1 MRRQQALFNVNFSL
15 LVTVVALLPLLGALT
30 CIVLS
35 ILLNFKE
42 STWTHCRVANYLP
55 SISSAIGGY
64 APQKY
69 IWRICIA
76 LHAAPRFLFA
86 FSYFGYYTSF
96 HVGPRNTLYKNLAR
110 LCVFLHVLE
119 NTALVTLTYVSS
131 TDNYAVHENMFIVF
145 MVCSE
150 GYMLLSCILYKWSH
164 ESNGR
169 VMTKSEVRSYQYKKR
184 LFVFNLAMFLT
195 AVYTFFRH
203 EWYCETGVYSIFAL
217 CEYLVVF
224 SNIAFHYTAKYDFS
238 DQQVLLAGEESGDHP
253 KEMVLSLHP
262 YTIDQQNMEKEKALF
277 RVHFSSL
284 SNVVAGLP
292 FFATLFCVAWSVYFN
307 FEESTATH
315 CRVPNYLPSI
325 SAAIGGYI
333 PQRNVWRICIAL
345 HAFPRFLIAL
355 AYFRFHMQFLVEKWR
370 KLYSTLAG
378 LCTLLH
384 VVENFALV
392 VLTYISSLDDREI
405 HESMFVLFMV
415 TSEVYMLLTCL
426 LYRWGHT
433 VGGRK
438 MTPNEIQSYHYKL
451 GMFVSNFII
460 FMMAVYMYF
469 RHNWYCESGV
479 YTGFAACEYLV
490 VFTNI
495 AFHYTARLDF
505 HDQYLSLKGESH
517 RTSKTA

>member
-42 STWTHCRVANYLP
+42 STWTHCRVTNYLP

-86 FSYFGYYTSF
+86 FAYFGYYTSF

-150 GYMLLSCILYKWSH
+150 VYM
-164 ESNGR
+164 
-169 VMTKSEVRSYQYKKR
+169 
-184 LFVFNLAMFLT
+184 
-195 AVYTFFRH
+195 FFRH

-262 YTIDQQNMEKEKALF
+262 
-277 RVHFSSL
+277 V
-284 SNVVAGLP
+284 
-292 FFATLFCVAWSVYFN
+292 
-307 FEESTATH
+307 
-315 CRVPNYLPSI
+315 
-325 SAAIGGYI
+325 
-333 PQRNVWRICIAL
+333 
-345 HAFPRFLIAL
+345 
-355 AYFRFHMQFLVEKWR
+355 
-370 KLYSTLAG
+370 
-378 LCTLLH
+378 
-384 VVENFALV
+384 
-392 VLTYISSLDDREI
+392 
-405 HESMFVLFMV
+405 
-415 TSEVYMLLTCL
+415 
-426 LYRWGHT
+426 
-433 VGGRK
+433 
-438 MTPNEIQSYHYKL
+438 
-451 GMFVSNFII
+451 
-460 FMMAVYMYF
+460 
-469 RHNWYCESGV
+469 
-479 YTGFAACEYLV
+479 
-490 VFTNI
+490 
-495 AFHYTARLDF
+495 
-505 HDQYLSLKGESH
+505 
-517 RTSKTA
+517 